1 MPDQFDAAIELQLD
15 ILRTSRRLTAEAVA
29 DLRDIE
35 KKLIAEVAAGNYS
48 QWRKS
53 RLDRQIRDVRAML
66 HEDFKAMG
74 ATISDKIGGIAEVS
88 ASATAASIGPSAVLP
103 PASVINTIA
112 TTTVVDGA
120 LQVEWW
126 NRQAETTAF
135 RFSQAV
141 RQGMTEGR
149 TNQQIIATVRG
160 FIDVSRRDAAAL
172 VQTATASVANRAREA
187 TFERNLDVIKRYRAV
202 ATLDTHTCPT
212 CAPLDGLE
220 WKPDGTKVG
229 GHKFPLPAYP
239 LHMNCRCLLVPIVLD
254 GDLGGTRASDGGQVD
269 GNLTFAGWLRRQSTE
284 KQDEILGKGR
294 AELYRKGTI
303 TLTDLVT
310 ASGNPLTLEQLRAKY
325 L

>member
-1 MPDQFDAAIELQLD
+1 
-15 ILRTSRRLTAEAVA
+15 
-29 DLRDIE
+29 
-35 KKLIAEVAAGNYS
+35 
-48 QWRKS
+48 
-53 RLDRQIRDVRAML
+53 
-66 HEDFKAMG
+66 MG

-141 RQGMTEGR
+141 RQGMTDGR

-187 TFERNLDVIKRYRAV
+187 TFERNLDVIKALPGCRHAGH
-202 ATLDTHTCPT
+202 AHM
-212 CAPLDGLE
+212 
-220 WKPDGTKVG
+220 PD
-229 GHKFPLPAYP
+229 L
-239 LHMNCRCLLVPIVLD
+239 R
-254 GDLGGTRASDGGQVD
+254 S
-269 GNLTFAGWLRRQSTE
+269 AGWAGVEAGRHEGRR
-284 KQDEILGKGR
+284 
-294 AELYRKGTI
+294 A
-303 TLTDLVT
+303 
-310 ASGNPLTLEQLRAKY
+310 
-325 L
+325 